1 MSLSQNLK
9 TLRLTQHLSQGEI
22 ARQLGVSRPAYGF
35 WEKGTAR
42 PKADKL
48 EKLADLF
55 QVEIDDL
62 IQDNRAD
69 LLSIYDSLT
78 TQRQDKVLAYTKQ
91 QQTDQD
97 KENETEPLLH
107 LIPNK
112 VYEKLSAGT
121 GYGYFDDGT
130 YDIAYSDKSYD
141 YDFASW
147 VFGDSM
153 TPEFENGSVALIRQ
167 TTFDYDGAVYA
178 VEWDGQTYIKH
189 VYREKDGLRLVSTNP
204 DYPDKFAPFD
214 DAPRIIGK
222 IIGNF
227 VPIEKVD

>member
-9 TLRLTQHLSQGEI
+9 KLRLSHHLSQGEV
-22 ARQLGVSRPAYGF
+22 ARQLGISRPAYGF
-35 WEKGTAR
+35 WEKGTAH
-42 PKADKL
+42 PKRDNL
-48 EKLADLF
+48 EKLAKLF
-55 QVEIDDL
+55 QVDVADL
-62 IQDNRAD
+62 TQDSRSD
-69 LLSIYDSLT
+69 LLSIYDTLNH
-78 TQRQDKVLAYTKQ
+78 QRQDKVLAYSKQ
-91 QQTDQD
+91 QQSEQN
-97 KENETEPLLH
+97 KENATEPLLH
-107 LIPNK
+107 LVANK

-130 YDIAYSDKSYD
+130 YDIAYSDKAYD

-204 DYPDKFAPFD
+204 EYPDKFAPFD
-214 DAPRIIGK
+214 ESPRIIGK
-222 IIGNF
+222 IIGHF
-227 VPIEKVD
+227 IPIEKRD

>member
-9 TLRLTQHLSQGEI
+9 KLRLSHHLSQGEI
-22 ARQLGVSRPAYGF
+22 ARQLGISRPAYGF
-35 WEKGTAR
+35 WEKGTVR
-42 PKADKL
+42 PKIDNL
-48 EKLADLF
+48 EKLANLF
-55 QVEIDDL
+55 QVEVSDL
-62 IQDNRAD
+62 SQDNRAD
-69 LLSIYDSLT
+69 LLAIYDTLT
-78 TQRQDKVLAYTKQ
+78 HQRQDRVLAYTKQ

-97 KENETEPLLH
+97 KEKATTPLLH
-107 LIPNK
+107 LVPNK
-112 VYEKLSAGT
+112 DYEKLSAGT

-130 YDIAYSDKSYD
+130 YDIAYSDKAYD

-178 VEWDGQTYIKH
+178 VEWDAQTYIKH
-189 VYREKDGLRLVSTNP
+189 VYREKDGLRLVSANP

-222 IIGNF
+222 IIGHF
-227 VPIEKVD
+227 IPIEKAD